1 MRFNLAGREKMAT
14 VRYGQQGG
22 RMTTLTF
29 DTLACARKLEEAGF
43 TRQQAEVQASALRE
57 AIEKYDEAGRRELTA
72 KADVRESEL
81 RLQKEIEKIRAEP
94 EKVKYDLLKWQ
105 IGGWVALAAIMAKG
119 FNWIGF

>member
-1 MRFNLAGREKMAT
+1 
-14 VRYGQQGG
+14 
-22 RMTTLTF
+22 MTTLTF

-43 TRQQAEVQASALRE
+43 TRQQAEAQADAMRQQAEVQASALRE
-57 AIEKYDEAGRRELTA
+57 AIEKYDEAGRRELAT

-81 RLQKEIEKIRAEP
+81 RLQKEIEKIRAET

>member
-1 MRFNLAGREKMAT
+1 
-14 VRYGQQGG
+14 
-22 RMTTLTF
+22 MTTLTF

-43 TRQQAEVQASALRE
+43 TRQQAEAQADAMRQQAEVQASALRE
-57 AIEKYDEAGRRELTA
+57 AIEKYDEAGRRELAA

-81 RLQKEIEKIRAEP
+81 RLQKEI

>member
-1 MRFNLAGREKMAT
+1 
-14 VRYGQQGG
+14 
-22 RMTTLTF
+22 MTTLTF

-43 TRQQAEVQASALRE
+43 TRQQAEAQADAMRE
-57 AIEKYDEAGRRELTA
+57 ANEKYDEAGRRELTA

-81 RLQKEIEKIRAEP
+81 RLQKEIEKIRAET

>member
-1 MRFNLAGREKMAT
+1 
-14 VRYGQQGG
+14 
-22 RMTTLTF
+22 MTTLTF

-57 AIEKYDEAGRRELTA
+57 AIEKYDEAGRRELAA

-81 RLQKEIEKIRAEP
+81 RLQKEI

>member
-57 AIEKYDEAGRRELTA
+57 AIEKYDEAGRRELAT

-81 RLQKEIEKIRAEP
+81 RLQKEIEKIRAET

>member
-1 MRFNLAGREKMAT
+1 
-14 VRYGQQGG
+14 
-22 RMTTLTF
+22 MTTLTF
-29 DTLACARKLEEAGF
+29 DTLAYARKFEEAGF
-43 TRQQAEVQASALRE
+43 TRQQAEAQADAMRQQAEVQVSALRE
-57 AIEKYDEAGRRELTA
+57 AIEKYDEAGRRELAA

-81 RLQKEIEKIRAEP
+81 RLQKEIEKVRAEIERVRAET